1 MEKSK
6 FEALPDRILKLYLQQ
21 LCKSLEVEH
30 LNNSLFDIEDVS
42 RGCDSVSNMLGL
54 GSNKWID
61 IDYIYSIIL
70 ENGTIPSDGSFK
82 SRPEI
87 NEYTFDIEVEEVK
100 TVWSTFEHNVD
111 SYNRDS
117 VKQILQ
123 LQEGTGDWS
132 YYDGRII
139 NEDVTDSS
147 TERIRWGKIH
157 YRG

>member
-6 FEALPDRILKLYLQQ
+6 FEGFPDRILKLYLQQ
-21 LCKSLEVEH
+21 LCKSLKVEE
-30 LNNSLFDIEDVS
+30 LNSQIAIEDIS
-42 RGCDSVSNMLGL
+42 NASDSVSKMLGI

-117 VKQILQ
+117 VKQILR
-123 LQEGTGDWS
+123 LQEDAGDWS